1 MRIEQLITFFIEA
14 QLGFFFIKISL
25 TMHGHLFNL
34 FIISKCHDDYLMTNT
49 TYESLSKFEAK
60 LLISI
65 VH

>member
-1 MRIEQLITFFIEA
+1 MGIYLIYLSKY
-14 QLGFFFIKISL
+14 Q
-25 TMHGHLFNL
+25 
-34 FIISKCHDDYLMTNT
+34 KCHDDYLMTNT